1 MFVSFITAFL
11 NEKENLPDAYQNV
24 LEFRKYFPGVD
35 WEYILIDDG
44 SDDGSWEYV
53 EELTKKDSRVKG
65 IRLTRNFGA
74 ISAVMAGL
82 EVAKGDFIFDMA
94 ADGQEPIELFVNLL
108 KSNLENN
115 FEISWAVRNSR
126 NDPFISKI
134 FSNIY
139 YKIIRKFALPNF
151 PSEGLDVFCINKRIA
166 NFLLENYESTSNMH
180 NLTYWAN
187 FTYGK
192 VYYERQKRAKGK
204 SKWTFSKKLNLFIN
218 SFVSFSYAPLRFVT
232 LMGILFF
239 IGGFLWGLYIT
250 YYALFCGF
258 PISGFAS
265 IMVIVL
271 IGFGITNF
279 SIGII
284 AEYIWRNL
292 ELSKKKPLFIIRE
305 KTFE

>member
-187 FTYGK
+187 F
-192 VYYERQKRAKGK
+192 
-204 SKWTFSKKLNLFIN
+204 
-218 SFVSFSYAPLRFVT
+218 SFDSQIFH
-232 LMGILFF
+232 
-239 IGGFLWGLYIT
+239 
-250 YYALFCGF
+250 
-258 PISGFAS
+258 
-265 IMVIVL
+265 
-271 IGFGITNF
+271 
-279 SIGII
+279 
-284 AEYIWRNL
+284 
-292 ELSKKKPLFIIRE
+292 LS
-305 KTFE
+305 